1 MEANEDILK
10 NKNNPKPE
18 SFSKEI
24 LNFLSRQKDSFIE
37 WLYVDPK
44 LSVSEKIGA
53 YFIKF
58 LGILGVIALSPMLLL
73 ALFLAF
79 VAAL

>member
-1 MEANEDILK
+1 MENQKKGEKQGSISKAILK
-10 NKNNPKPE
+10 SLTNRKNE
-18 SFSKEI
+18 FV
-24 LNFLSRQKDSFIE
+24 R
-37 WLYVDPK
+37 WLKVDPN
-44 LSVSEKIGA
+44 LSTGKKIGA